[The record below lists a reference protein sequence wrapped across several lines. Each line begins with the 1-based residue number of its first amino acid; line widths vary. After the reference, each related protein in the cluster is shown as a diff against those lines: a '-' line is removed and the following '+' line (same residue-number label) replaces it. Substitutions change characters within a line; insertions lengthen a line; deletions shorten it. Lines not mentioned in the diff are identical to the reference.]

1 MVLSDV
7 SIKRPVFATV
17 MSLLIVVL
25 GLAAFTKLPVRE
37 LPQIDPPIVS
47 ITTQYRGAAAP
58 VVETQVTEIIEGAI
72 AGIEGINIITSESR
86 DERSRVVI
94 EFRLTRD
101 IDAAANDVRDRVA
114 RALTRLPDTADAPVV
129 AKQDADARA
138 ILWVTL
144 VSDRH
149 TGMELTDIARTL
161 MVDRLSTVD
170 GVANVYISGERRF
183 AMRIWLDRR
192 ALAARGLT
200 VEDVESA
207 IRRENVELPGGR
219 LESSA
224 REFSVRTDTR
234 LATPQQFRTI
244 VVAQRA
250 GTQVLLGDV
259 ARVEIGP
266 EDDRGE
272 LRVMRQTGVGM
283 GVQRQSTANTLAVA
297 NGVKAEVERLRPAL
311 PEGIRIVYG
320 YDESLFIA
328 QSIYEVFHALTI
340 ALALVIGVIFIFL
353 RSWRAT
359 IIPAVAIPVSI
370 IGSFIALA
378 ALGFSLNVLTLLGM
392 VLAIGIVVDDAIV
405 VLENIHRRIEEG
417 EEPLVAAYRG
427 ARQIAFAVVATTLV
441 LISVFLPISYL
452 EGQTG
457 RLFSEFGFALAA
469 SVLVSGFVALSLTP
483 MMCSKLLRPHEADG
497 LLVRLTEPAFVGLNR
512 GFRWALERSLRAPIL
527 VLAGAV
533 GVSLV
538 AVALFVSVPK
548 EFAPVEDRGV
558 VVVPITAPEGASFA
572 YTREHVAKVEDIL
585 FPYVERGDG
594 VIVFASLGGFGRPAI
609 SNAANVFLRLAPWTS
624 RTIKQQQITAEVFP
638 KVAAIPGVR
647 AFAVNP
653 GSLGQRGFQA
663 PVQLVLQGPDYD
675 TLLVW
680 RDLVMERL
688 RENPQL
694 VNIDS
699 NFRETKPEMRVAIDR
714 RRAADLGVSIETIG
728 RTIETMMGAREVGTY
743 VERGQEYKVIVQ
755 ARAADRA
762 TPHDLQNIFV
772 RARSGDLVPLS
783 NLIELSER
791 ARPQSLN
798 REDRLRSITIT
809 ASLVP
814 GASLGEALDA
824 VEAAAIDV
832 LPPEARYTWRGQSRE
847 FKESSSA
854 LYVTFGLALLIV
866 FLVLAAQFESFIH
879 PLIIL
884 LSTPLAVT
892 GGLLALHVL
901 GLSLNIFSQIGLIL
915 LIGLMAKNG
924 ILVVEFA
931 NQLRDEGRT
940 VRDAV
945 LEASAARLRPIL
957 MTTIA
962 TILGAW
968 PLAAATGA
976 GAESRQALGVVVIG
990 GMGVSTVITLFA
1002 IPALYLLLAPLTRP
1016 TGEIARRLASLDHHA
1031 PSRSHPQPAE

>member
-17 MSLLIVVL
+17 MSLLVVVL

-72 AGIEGINIITSESR
+72 AGIEGINIISSESR

-170 GVANVYISGERRF
+170 GVANVVISGERRF

-192 ALAARGLT
+192 TLAARGLT
-200 VEDVESA
+200 VEDVENA

-234 LATPQQFRTI
+234 LATPQQFRSI
-244 VVAQRA
+244 VVAQRG

-259 ARVEIGP
+259 ARVEIAP

-272 LRVMRQTGVGM
+272 LRVMRQTGVGL
-283 GVQRQSTANTLAVA
+283 GIQRQSTANTLSVA

-328 QSIYEVFHALTI
+328 QSIYEVFHALMI
-340 ALALVIGVIFIFL
+340 ALSLVIGVIFLFL

-417 EEPLVAAYRG
+417 EQPLVAAFRG

-441 LISVFLPISYL
+441 LVSVFLPISYL

-483 MMCSKLLRPHEADG
+483 MMCSKLLRPHAADG
-497 LLVRLTEPAFVGLNR
+497 RLVRWTEPAFVGLNR

-527 VLAGAV
+527 VLAGSV

-538 AVALFVSVPK
+538 AVALFVALPK

-585 FPYVERGDG
+585 LPYVERGDG
-594 VIVFASLGGFGRPAI
+594 VIVFASIGGFGRPAI
-609 SNAANVFLRLAPWTS
+609 SNTANVFLRLAPWQS
-624 RTIKQQQITAEVFP
+624 RTVKQQDLTAEIFP

-653 GSLGQRGFQA
+653 GSLGSRGFQA
-663 PVQLVLQGPDYD
+663 PIQFVLQGPDYD
-675 TLLVW
+675 TLVQW
-680 RDLVMERL
+680 RDAVMERL
-688 RENPQL
+688 RESPLL

-699 NFRETKPEMRVAIDR
+699 NFKETKPEMRVGIDR
-714 RRAADLGVSIETIG
+714 RRAADLGISIETIG
-728 RTIETMMGAREVGTY
+728 RTIETMLGAREVGTY
-743 VERGQEYKVIVQ
+743 VERGNEYKVILQ
-755 ARAADRA
+755 AEPADRA

-772 RARSGDLVPLS
+772 RTRSGELVPLA
-783 NLIELSER
+783 NLITLAER

-798 REDRLRSITIT
+798 REDRLRSITVT
-809 ASLVP
+809 ASLAP
-814 GASLGEALDA
+814 GASLGEALEA

-832 LPPEARYTWRGQSRE
+832 LPPEARFTWRGQSRE

-866 FLVLAAQFESFIH
+866 FLVLAAQFESFVH
-879 PLIIL
+879 PFIIL

-892 GGLLALHVL
+892 GGLAALYVL

-931 NQLRDEGRT
+931 NQLRDQGRA
-940 VRDAV
+940 VREAV
-945 LEASAARLRPIL
+945 LEASVARLRPIL

-990 GMGVSTVITLFA
+990 GMGLSTLITLFA

-1016 TGEIARRLASLDHHA
+1016 SGEIARRLAAIERGAAS
-1031 PSRSHPQPAE
+1031 PQPAE